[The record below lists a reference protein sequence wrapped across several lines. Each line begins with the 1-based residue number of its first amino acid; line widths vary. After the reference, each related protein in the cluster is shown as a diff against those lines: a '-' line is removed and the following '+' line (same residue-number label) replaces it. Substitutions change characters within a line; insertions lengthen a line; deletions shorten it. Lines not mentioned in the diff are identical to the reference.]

1 MLRIFE
7 VGFAEENVERDD
19 LDVAPHENIDQESV
33 DIPFEGKSAQGGN
46 VVVVEIEDDDVGVGR
61 DLSAQLILHIM
72 KSLLEL
78 VHRPGGDPK
87 KKERQDDHS
96 AYDDVFP

>member
-1 MLRIFE
+1 MLGIFE
-7 VGFAEENVERDD
+7 VGLAEENVERND
-19 LDVAPHENIDQESV
+19 LDVAPHENIDEESI

-46 VVVVEIEDDDVGVGR
+46 VVVVEIEDDNIRIGR
-61 DLSAQLILHIM
+61 DLSAQLILDIL

-87 KKERQDDHS
+87 KKEHQDDYS